1 MNFRQA
7 FFTIRHC
14 NKIEILM
21 GREFS
26 TGNFISLGVDHLI
39 IEGGGWGWVEEFFA
53 QHFFSLTV
61 KAAQEFFF
69 SNLPT
74 PPPPSLPL
82 KSQMVR
88 PLVEPNNVNNVSDS
102 VSTGINN
109 FLSFR

>member
-39 IEGGGWGWVEEFFA
+39 IEGGGGGWKNFLRNI
-53 QHFFSLTV
+53 FFSLTV
-61 KAAQEFFF
+61 KAAQEFFS
-69 SNLPT
+69 SNLPN
-74 PPPPSLPL
+74 PPPLPPPQ
-82 KSQMVR
+82 KSNGP
-88 PLVEPNNVNNVSDS
+88 PLS
-102 VSTGINN
+102 
-109 FLSFR
+109 RAKQCK